1 MIQATS
7 QATPRPNVP
16 SFSFVKPL
24 NYLGR
29 VGSKFGTTHTCTPN
43 ELPSRSTAKRK
54 SLFGCE
60 NRCRLSIANI
70 FFFYSTFGRIEMER
84 GKGPGRAR
92 EWARAEPRLPAGHH
106 VKYATRQP
114 NFSSG
119 AAGSGAA
126 ARGAEGRWLYTVY
139 TLDHALI
146 SVISKCYIQS
156 KSHYLDQKFD
166 SFKQFRITARG

>member
-1 MIQATS
+1 
-7 QATPRPNVP
+7 
-16 SFSFVKPL
+16 
-24 NYLGR
+24 
-29 VGSKFGTTHTCTPN
+29 
-43 ELPSRSTAKRK
+43 
-54 SLFGCE
+54 
-60 NRCRLSIANI
+60 
-70 FFFYSTFGRIEMER
+70 MER

-114 NFSSG
+114 NSSSG